1 MWKLWF
7 LLYLGTLDFTVS
19 SSPPS
24 PVNVAFSSVNLR
36 NVLHWSPGNRT
47 SEYTIFTVQYAIYG
61 DSVEGSKGR
70 RVNWRG
76 VHQCT
81 DTVRSWCDLSNE
93 TWDQEQGYY
102 ARVRAVGRR
111 ASSKWTMTLRR
122 FDPKL
127 DTSLGPPLVSVET
140 EGNNAIVALKGPM
153 RYQPD
158 NHTPVISMATIYP
171 HMTYNLSVRNGHH
184 GQTHYFTVVSHLYKH
199 HVKHQMEYCFSAKSR
214 LVSIPMQC
222 ESSAWLCITT
232 PPDPMTFH
240 LLSLIWGIT
249 VPSLCLC
256 GLMVVGYFLHN
267 YLMGKGQKK
276 PDTLNTS
283 FPPPPPTLP
292 PENANF
298 AVISVIKYESDM
310 DSDISDPACFKKKI
324 ADPPTSYSLQRPG
337 PPPEYDDLSVSY
349 GFVGVSP
356 QIDVGGEEEAREP
369 WQDGDDGNN
378 LIVENQKCTA
388 GESHDKKEWRE
399 CQGSGLFHVPLNL
412 QSTIFTM
419 GGKMGEKVRVIPN
432 GKIDGAAE
440 EASKSETVAL
450 LSAYASQNTNQVPT
464 PLANQSD
471 FIPTECVFLSGA
483 AAHNIVEEEEEGN
496 ICINWDP
503 KTRKLVFP
511 EMVLD
516 GLMWAEEGSENHL
529 GGEEVG
535 AAKGGLKLENVFV
548 RQGSEEEAEALREK
562 ERGGGPGSDGLDG
575 VLSKWNLVI
584 SMDQ

>member
-1 MWKLWF
+1 MWKLLF

-24 PVNVAFSSVNLR
+24 PVNVVFSSVNLR
-36 NVLHWSPGNRT
+36 NVLHWSPGNST
-47 SEYTIFTVQYAIYG
+47 SEDTLFTVQYAIYG

-70 RVNWRG
+70 RANWRA
-76 VHQCT
+76 VRQCT

-93 TWDQEQGYY
+93 TRDEEQGYY

-111 ASSKWTMTLRR
+111 APSKWTMTLRR

-140 EGNNAIVALKGPM
+140 EGNNAIIDLKGPM
-153 RYQPD
+153 RYQPN

-171 HMTYNLSVRNGHH
+171 HMTYNLSIRNGHH
-184 GQTHYFTVVSHLYKH
+184 GQTHYFPLLSRLYNH
-199 HVKHQMEYCFSAKSR
+199 HVKHQMEYCFSAKTR

-232 PPDPMTFH
+232 PPDPVTYH
-240 LLSLIWGIT
+240 LLRLIWGIT

-283 FPPPPPTLP
+283 FHPPPPTIP

-298 AVISVIKYESDM
+298 AIISVIKYVSDM
-310 DSDISDPACFKKKI
+310 DSDNFKKRI
-324 ADPPTSYSLQRPG
+324 ADPPTSYSLQGPG
-337 PPPEYDDLSVSY
+337 PLPEYNDLSVAY
-349 GFVGVSP
+349 GFVGASP

-369 WQDGDDGNN
+369 WQDREDGIN
-378 LIVENQKCTA
+378 LIGEHQKGTA

-399 CQGSGLFHVPLNL
+399 CQGSGRFNVPLNL
-412 QSTIFTM
+412 QSTISTM
-419 GGKMGEKVRVIPN
+419 SGKMGEKARVRTN

-440 EASKSETVAL
+440 EASKSETVPL
-450 LSAYASQNTNQVPT
+450 LSANASQNTKHVPT
-464 PLANQSD
+464 SLADQSD
-471 FIPTECVFLSGA
+471 FIQNEWGFLSVA
-483 AAHNIVEEEEEGN
+483 TSNNIVEEEEEGN

-516 GLMWAEEGSENHL
+516 GLIWAEEGSENRV
-529 GGEEVG
+529 GGEEVH

-562 ERGGGPGSDGLDG
+562 ERGGGPGSDSLDG

>member
-36 NVLHWSPGNRT
+36 NVLHWSPGNST

-184 GQTHYFTVVSHLYKH
+184 GQTHYFTVVSRLYKH

-349 GFVGVSP
+349 GFVAVSP
-356 QIDVGGEEEAREP
+356 QIDVGGEEEERQP
-369 WQDGDDGNN
+369 WQDRDDGNN
-378 LIVENQKCTA
+378 LMVEHQKCTA

-419 GGKMGEKVRVIPN
+419 GEKMGEKARVIPN

-440 EASKSETVAL
+440 EAKMAL
-450 LSAYASQNTNQVPT
+450 
-464 PLANQSD
+464 D
-471 FIPTECVFLSGA
+471 
-483 AAHNIVEEEEEGN
+483 
-496 ICINWDP
+496 W
-503 KTRKLVFP
+503 
-511 EMVLD
+511 
-516 GLMWAEEGSENHL
+516 LMWAEEGSENHL
-529 GGEEVG
+529 GGEEVE

-575 VLSKWNLVI
+575 VLSKWNLVAGCRSRVPPCSSI
-584 SMDQ
+584 MASSDWASSSPPPCITGAGPRRASHSLPGVGHFRRARVSFASVFKWGCRTSAAVPFRAEP